1 MLLGWIKEAIDEKAR
16 LIKIL
21 ELLGISLRTY
31 KRWKKGNLEDMR
43 KGPLSTP
50 KNKLS
55 QAEYKSV
62 LEICNSKEFRN
73 SPPSQIEIGRAHV

>member
-31 KRWKKGNLEDMR
+31 KRWKKGNLE
-43 KGPLSTP
+43 G
-50 KNKLS
+50 
-55 QAEYKSV
+55 
-62 LEICNSKEFRN
+62 
-73 SPPSQIEIGRAHV
+73 